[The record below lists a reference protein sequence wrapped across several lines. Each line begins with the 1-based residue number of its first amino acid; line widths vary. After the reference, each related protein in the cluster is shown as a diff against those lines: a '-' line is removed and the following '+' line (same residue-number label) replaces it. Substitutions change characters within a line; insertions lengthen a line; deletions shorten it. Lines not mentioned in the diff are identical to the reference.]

1 MDDEEGLCTTAG
13 AHVTV
18 TTAATHQHPHVS
30 LLEIF
35 TLFLKVGLTG
45 FGGGMAIVALVER
58 MVVKEK
64 QWVTPEEFL
73 HGLAFGQILGPFS
86 LNTCTFVGYR
96 LRGVAGG
103 VLAATAF
110 LLPSFLIVSLLAWL
124 YLRFQHLHLLQK
136 ALAGTNPVVIGLIC
150 AVVLD
155 MSKKQIKGV
164 SGWLLALIAFAA
176 AALLKLNV
184 ALVLAASV
192 IWALSVAMH
201 KRSNG

>member
-1 MDDEEGLCTTAG
+1 MISTAPR
-13 AHVTV
+13 
-18 TTAATHQHPHVS
+18 QHPTVS
-30 LLEIF
+30 LWEIF
-35 TLFLKVGLTG
+35 ILFCTVGLTG
-45 FGGGMAIVALVER
+45 FGGGMAIVALTER

-64 QWVTPEEFL
+64 QWITPEEFL

-103 VLAATAF
+103 LLAATGF

-155 MSKKQIKGV
+155 MGAKQVKG
-164 SGWLLALIAFAA
+164 GNAWLLVLAAFCA

-184 ALVLAASV
+184 ALVLAVSL
-192 IWALSVAMH
+192 IWAFGTALY
-201 KRSNG
+201 RRRLT

>member
-1 MDDEEGLCTTAG
+1 MTSEN
-13 AHVTV
+13 
-18 TTAATHQHPHVS
+18 THQPPRVS
-30 LLEIF
+30 LWEIF
-35 TLFLKVGLTG
+35 VLFSKVGLTG
-45 FGGGMAIVALVER
+45 FGGGMAIVALTER
-58 MVVKEK
+58 IVVKEK

-96 LRGVAGG
+96 LRGIIGG

-124 YLRFQHLHLLQK
+124 YLRFQHLHLLKK

-155 MSKKQIKGV
+155 MGKKQVKDAN
-164 SGWLLALIAFAA
+164 GWLLALAAFGA
-176 AALLKLNV
+176 AALLKLNI
-184 ALVLAASV
+184 ALVLVASLM
-192 IWALSVAMH
+192 WAFSSALI
-201 KRSNG
+201 KRRNG

>member
-1 MDDEEGLCTTAG
+1 MTTN
-13 AHVTV
+13 
-18 TTAATHQHPHVS
+18 TTGPHPRVS
-30 LLEIF
+30 LWDIF
-35 TLFLKVGLTG
+35 SLFCTVGLTG
-45 FGGGMAIVALVER
+45 FGGGMAIVALTER
-58 MVVKEK
+58 RVVKEK

-96 LRGVAGG
+96 LRGVTGG
-103 VLAATAF
+103 LLAASGF

-155 MSKKQIKGV
+155 MGKKQIKG
-164 SGWLLALIAFAA
+164 GGAWLLALATFAA

-184 ALVLAASV
+184 ALVLAASLA
-192 IWALSVAMH
+192 WAFAAAFH
-201 KRSNG
+201 KRRVR

>member
-1 MDDEEGLCTTAG
+1 MNPEI
-13 AHVTV
+13 
-18 TTAATHQHPHVS
+18 QPKPHVS
-30 LLEIF
+30 LREIF
-35 TLFLKVGLTG
+35 TLFFKVGLTG

-86 LNTCTFVGYR
+86 LNSCTFVGYR
-96 LRGVAGG
+96 LRGVLGG
-103 VLAATAF
+103 VFAAVGF
-110 LLPSFLIVSLLAWL
+110 MLPSFLIVSLLAWL
-124 YLRFQHLHLLQK
+124 YLRFQHLHYLKK

-155 MSKKQIKGV
+155 MGKKQIKNTNGLV
-164 SGWLLALIAFAA
+164 MGLVAFST

-184 ALVLAASV
+184 ALVLLLGV
-192 IWALSVAMH
+192 LWAFGLALY
-201 KRSNG
+201 KRRHV

>member
-1 MDDEEGLCTTAG
+1 MTPETGHHPP
-13 AHVTV
+13 HVT
-18 TTAATHQHPHVS
+18 
-30 LLEIF
+30 LWEIF
-35 TLFLKVGLTG
+35 YLFCKIGLTG
-45 FGGGMAIVALVER
+45 FGGGMAIVALTER

-64 QWVTPEEFL
+64 RWVTPEEFL

-86 LNTCTFVGYR
+86 LNTCTFIGYR

-124 YLRFQHLHLLQK
+124 YLRFQHLHLLKK

-155 MSKKQIKGV
+155 MGKKQIKDG
-164 SGWLLALIAFAA
+164 SGLLLALVAFAT
-176 AALLKLNV
+176 AALFKLNV
-184 ALVLAASV
+184 ALVLAVSV
-192 IWALSVAMH
+192 VWAFALAVH

>member
-1 MDDEEGLCTTAG
+1 MTSEA
-13 AHVTV
+13 
-18 TTAATHQHPHVS
+18 HQHPHVS
-30 LLEIF
+30 LWEIF
-35 TLFLKVGLTG
+35 YLFCKIGLTG

-86 LNTCTFVGYR
+86 LNSCTFVGYR

-103 VLAATAF
+103 VLAATGF
-110 LLPSFLIVSLLAWL
+110 LLPSFLMVSLLAWL
-124 YLRFQHLHLLQK
+124 YLRFQHLHYLKK

-155 MSKKQIKGV
+155 MGKKQVTGKGA
-164 SGWLLALIAFAA
+164 WLLALLAFTA
-176 AALLKLNV
+176 AALLKQNV
-184 ALVLAASV
+184 ALVLTAGV
-192 IWALSVAMH
+192 IWAFAAAVL
-201 KRSNG
+201 KRRHT

>member
-1 MDDEEGLCTTAG
+1 MSTEPI
-13 AHVTV
+13 H
-18 TTAATHQHPHVS
+18 HQHPHVS
-30 LLEIF
+30 LWEIF
-35 TLFLKVGLTG
+35 YLFCKVGLTG
-45 FGGGMAIVALVER
+45 FGGGMAIVALTER

-96 LRGVAGG
+96 LRGVVGG

-124 YLRFQHLHLLQK
+124 YLRFQHLHLLKK

-155 MSKKQIKGV
+155 MGKKQIKDS
-164 SGWLLALIAFAA
+164 SGWLLALVAFAA

-184 ALVLAASV
+184 ALVLAASAL
-192 IWALSVAMH
+192 WAFGLALY
-201 KRSNG
+201 KRRLN

>member
-1 MDDEEGLCTTAG
+1 MNELTSD
-13 AHVTV
+13 
-18 TTAATHQHPHVS
+18 QIPHRVR
-30 LLEIF
+30 LWEIF
-35 TLFLKVGLTG
+35 LLFLKVGLTG
-45 FGGGMAIVALVER
+45 FGGGMAIVALTER

-103 VLAATAF
+103 ILAATGF
-110 LLPSFLIVSLLAWL
+110 LLPSFIIVSILAWL
-124 YLRFQHLHLLQK
+124 YLRFQHLTLLQK
-136 ALAGTNPVVIGLIC
+136 ALAGTNPVVIALIL

-155 MSKKQIKGV
+155 MGKKQVKGYA
-164 SGWLLALIAFAA
+164 GWLLALAAFAA

-184 ALVLAASV
+184 ALVLATAA
-192 IWALSVAMH
+192 IWAFARTIWQRRLD
-201 KRSNG
+201 

>member
-1 MDDEEGLCTTAG
+1 MA
-13 AHVTV
+13 
-18 TTAATHQHPHVS
+18 
-30 LLEIF
+30 
-35 TLFLKVGLTG
+35 LT
-45 FGGGMAIVALVER
+45 ER

-64 QWVTPEEFL
+64 QWVSADEFL

-103 VLAATAF
+103 VLAATGF
-110 LLPSFLIVSLLAWL
+110 LLPSFLIISLLAWL
-124 YLRFQHLHLLQK
+124 YLHFQHLHLLQK

-155 MSKKQIKGV
+155 MGKKQLKG
-164 SGWLLALIAFAA
+164 SNSWLLALITFAA

-184 ALVLAASV
+184 ALVLAGSV
-192 IWALSVAMH
+192 VWALGIALI
-201 KRSNG
+201 KRRHA

>member
-1 MDDEEGLCTTAG
+1 MIMTTPAI
-13 AHVTV
+13 
-18 TTAATHQHPHVS
+18 HQTPHAS

-35 TLFLKVGLTG
+35 TLFLYIGLTG

-86 LNTCTFVGYR
+86 LNSCTFVGYR

-103 VLAATAF
+103 VLAATGF
-110 LLPSFLIVSLLAWL
+110 LLPSFLMVSLLAWI
-124 YLRFQHLHLLQK
+124 YLRFQHLHLLKK

-155 MSKKQIKGV
+155 MGKKQVKG
-164 SGWLLALIAFAA
+164 GGAWLLALTAFAA
-176 AALLKLNV
+176 AALFNLNV

-192 IWALSVAMH
+192 IWAFGVAFAKQRH
-201 KRSNG
+201 S